1 MSRPEDCP
9 EWLLSFV
16 RANFISVQP
25 RAHTQTQTQTQTLPS
40 SVAVAAI
47 VLLLTA
53 IWGLGIAAVVSLVP
67 LQ

>member
-25 RAHTQTQTQTQTLPS
+25 RAHTQTQTLPS